1 MKALVECYPRGN
13 VQVKKKEF
21 FFTFFI
27 SSEKRNLRVNV
38 HKLQRQHDRN
48 FGNSLTSILYTWTNR
63 NTVHGVRTT

>member
-1 MKALVECYPRGN
+1 MKPKCGTTQLKALVECYPRGN

-38 HKLQRQHDRN
+38 HKLQTANIR
-48 FGNSLTSILYTWTNR
+48 
-63 NTVHGVRTT
+63 